1 MPQRFIQNVPGFQ
14 GVSNSGNG
22 VLVLPPALRYHEI
35 DVFVTIAGV
44 LANPVLVAS
53 NLKLKVGGLTVRD
66 MSPDQAIRLAKLYK
80 LTPTQGQ
87 IPLYFSE
94 PWLADPRTR
103 EMFSWDMNGQQK
115 FTLEMT
121 FLNPSAGAVG
131 IQNTMA
137 VVDTIR
143 NAAPDAKGVM
153 RPFLRIVKAKN
164 ETFVFAGAA
173 RLGNTTLDKSLPIRR
188 LLMDSSAGPNTITDV
203 EVIADSFSAWNQIL
217 FVQLLGILNAYNIDG
232 TQFSGPLPFDF
243 DGLARSKLTAAALE
257 VKVTATAATTLT
269 ILNMQEAQ
277 AFV

>member
-14 GVSNSGNG
+14 GVANNGNG

-35 DVFVTIAGV
+35 NVFVTIAGV
-44 LANPVLVAS
+44 LANPVLAAS

-66 MSPDQAIRLAKLYK
+66 MSPDQAIRLARLYK
-80 LTPTQGQ
+80 LTPGVGQ

-103 EMFSWDMNGQQK
+103 ELFSWDMNGQQK

-121 FLNPSAGAVG
+121 FINPVAGAVG

-143 NAAPDAKGVM
+143 NAAPDAKGVL

-164 ETFVFAGAA
+164 ETFVFAGAS

-188 LLMDSSAGPNTITDV
+188 LLVDSSTGVGSLTDV
-203 EVIADSFSAWNQIL
+203 EVIADSFSLWNQIL
-217 FVQLLGILNAYNIDG
+217 IGQLVNIFNAYGIDG
-232 TQFSGPLPFDF
+232 TVFAMPLVFDF
-243 DGLARSKLTAAALE
+243 EGLARSKLIAAALE
-257 VKVTATAATTLT
+257 VKLTANAALTATF
-269 ILNMQEAQ
+269 LNMQEAQ

>member
-14 GVSNSGNG
+14 GVGNNGNG
-22 VLVLPPALRYHEI
+22 ILVMPPALRYHEI
-35 DVFVTIAGV
+35 NVFVTIAGV
-44 LANPVLVAS
+44 LANPVTVAS

-66 MSPDQAIRLAKLYK
+66 MSPDQAVRLARLYK
-80 LTPTQGQ
+80 ITPGVGQ
-87 IPLYFSE
+87 IPLFFSE

-103 EMFSWDMNGQQK
+103 ELFSWDMNGQQK

-121 FLNPSAGAVG
+121 FLNPGGGAVG
-131 IQNTMA
+131 VQNTMA

-143 NAAPDAKGVM
+143 NAAPDSKGVM

-164 ETFVFAGAA
+164 ETFIFGGAQ

-188 LLMDSSAGPNTITDV
+188 LLMDVSANALSDV
-203 EVIADSFSAWNQIL
+203 EVVADSFSAWNQIL
-217 FVQLLGILNAYNIDG
+217 TGQLVNIYNSYGIDG
-232 TQFSGPLPFDF
+232 TQFSLPLVFDF

-257 VKVTATAATTLT
+257 VKCTSTGALTVTT
-269 ILNMQEAQ
+269 LNMQEAQ